1 MHTLNESDPVI
12 AQPVSPGE
20 WLLHRWQQLA
30 RIPGGRWLFSRLLGR
45 FVPYSGT
52 IVPRVLA
59 LEPGHARLLVRDRAR
74 VRNHLNSIHAIA
86 LANLGELTSGL
97 ALLTAL
103 RPGTRGIV
111 VQLTVEYFKKAR
123 GTLTAETRC
132 NAPEVANDDV
142 EHLVIADIRD
152 GTDEIVARTTVRW
165 RIGPV

>member
-1 MHTLNESDPVI
+1 MT

-20 WLLHRWQQLA
+20 QMLHRWRQLA
-30 RIPGGRWLFSRLLGR
+30 RLPGGRWLFNRMLGR
-45 FVPYSGT
+45 FVPYSGS
-52 IVPRVLA
+52 IGPQVLM
-59 LEPGHARLLVRDRAR
+59 LGPGHARIAIRDRAR

-111 VQLTVEYFKKAR
+111 VQLTIEYFKKAR
-123 GTLTAETRC
+123 GRLMAETHC
-132 NAPEVANDDV
+132 TAPEVASDDI
-142 EHLVIADIRD
+142 EHLVTADIRD